1 MFIEISDPILRRD
14 LIEFLR
20 SKDYLAIEERGQIVA
35 VPLDPLNVSAD
46 RRRAERDLE
55 EWRASHPGIRVEI
68 VAD

>member
-1 MFIEISDPILRRD
+1 MFIEISDPTLRRD
-14 LIEFLR
+14 LVEFLR

-55 EWRASHPGIRVEI
+55 EWRGSHPGIRVEI